1 MKQDYYLLDTNI
13 LGYFAELKVGGNSP
27 ECEALE
33 KHWNGLPQPQNTRIF
48 LCPIT
53 IGEVEYGLR
62 VGPYDRPEQHEQAR
76 QILAAFPVFD
86 ININIARDCY
96 ADLRAKLF
104 DKCAPKDRKTGKS
117 CRKWIR
123 EWIDPTTD
131 EKLQMDE
138 NDLWI
143 ASVAMAHNLVLVT
156 HDKMNAIKNITGS
169 DLRFED
175 WLT

>member
-13 LGYFAELKVGGNSP
+13 LGYLAELKAGENSP
-27 ECEALE
+27 ECTALE
-33 KHWNGLPQPQNTRIF
+33 NHLKGLPQPQNTRIF

-62 VGPYDRPEQHEQAR
+62 IAPYGKPEQHEQAR
-76 QILAAFPVFD
+76 QILSAFPVFD

-104 DKCAPKDRKTGKS
+104 DKYAPRNRKGKS
-117 CRKWIR
+117 YNKRIR
-123 EWIDPTTD
+123 EWRDPTTD
-131 EKLQMDE
+131 KQLQMDE

-143 ASVAMAHNLVLVT
+143 VAVAMAHNLVLVT
-156 HDKMNAIKNITGS
+156 HDKMNAIKSITGS